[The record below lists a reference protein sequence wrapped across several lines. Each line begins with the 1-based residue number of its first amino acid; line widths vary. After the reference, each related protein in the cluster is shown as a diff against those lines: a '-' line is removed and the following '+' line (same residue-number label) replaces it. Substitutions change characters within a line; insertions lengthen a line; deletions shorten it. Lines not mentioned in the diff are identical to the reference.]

1 MKLSKDN
8 PLLTAYA
15 LGELGAC
22 EAAEVEAAILADE
35 SLRAQV
41 EAIRSL
47 AGELEGELSAEPM
60 PHLSALE
67 RARLEQRA
75 EELDRAAA
83 AGAVCSRRGL
93 RWVAVA
99 AAVLLAAGAVGMW
112 ALLRPGGPTVPNIA
126 HNGPKQTPPDPGP
139 GPMLV
144 PTPSPYAPDPVGTPA
159 YVRQNDFFMPSH
171 PSVGSAL
178 LSAAGQSEP
187 TTRSG
192 LDDEC
197 VDNPWTSAVR
207 RPGSTFGLNVDDAS
221 YRYVRQLIFEE
232 SRLPEPSAVRIE
244 EMINYF
250 QYDYTQVSGG
260 EVAGPLSVRAD
271 LAQCPWSAGH
281 VLLRVAIQA
290 RAGTAQAGAGAAE
303 IVARDARVSVTFDPG
318 AIASW
323 RLIGFD
329 GPMSDEIRWHGD
341 QARWHGEQI
350 AAGRQVT
357 ALYEL
362 VPAGK
367 AGAGGRAIL
376 ATACATR
383 VDYRLPDGG
392 ARVIAVNP
400 GGPAVRFEDAPED
413 FRFAATVAGFG
424 MILRNSPHKG
434 TCTVAGML
442 RQAQSALGDDRL
454 GRRSE
459 FVAVLREAT
468 GLLPAEE

>member
-8 PLLTAYA
+8 WLLTAYA
-15 LGELGAC
+15 LGELGAGQ
-22 EAAEVEAAILADE
+22 AAEVEAAILADE

-75 EELDRAAA
+75 AELDRAQA
-83 AGAVCSRRGL
+83 AGALHSRRGL
-93 RWVAVA
+93 RWAAVA
-99 AAVLLAAGAVGMW
+99 AAVLLAAGALGVW
-112 ALLRPGGPTVPNIA
+112 ALLRPGGPGGTNIVK
-126 HNGPKQTPPDPGP
+126 NEIKPTPTPPSPEHR
-139 GPMLV
+139 PMLV
-144 PTPSPYAPDPVGTPA
+144 PTPSPYAPALMGTPS
-159 YVRQNDFFMPSH
+159 YVRPGDFFMPSH

-178 LSAAGQSEP
+178 LSAQGQPEP

-197 VDNPWTSAVR
+197 VDNPWTAAAEQQR
-207 RPGSTFGLNVDDAS
+207 STFGLNVDDAS
-221 YRYVRQLIFEE
+221 YRHVRQSISEVD
-232 SRLPEPSAVRIE
+232 SLPEPSAVRIE

-260 EVAGPLSVRAD
+260 KVAGPLAVRAD

-290 RAGTAQAGAGAAE
+290 CGGQVGADAAE
-303 IVARDARVSVTFDPG
+303 VVARDARVGVTFNPG
-318 AIASW
+318 AVASW

-329 GPMSDEIRWHGD
+329 GALSEQTGR
-341 QARWHGEQI
+341 QGEQI

-367 AGAGGRAIL
+367 AGQAGGTALAAACMVRAE
-376 ATACATR
+376 
-383 VDYRLPDGG
+383 YRLPDGG
-392 ARVIAVNP
+392 RVRQITASS
-400 GGPAVRFEDAPED
+400 GGAAGRFEDAPED

-424 MILRNSPHKG
+424 MILRNSPYKG

-442 RQAQSALGDDRL
+442 KQAQLALGDDRL

>member
-1 MKLSKDN
+1 M
-8 PLLTAYA
+8 
-15 LGELGAC
+15 G
-22 EAAEVEAAILADE
+22 
-35 SLRAQV
+35 
-41 EAIRSL
+41 
-47 AGELEGELSAEPM
+47 
-60 PHLSALE
+60 
-67 RARLEQRA
+67 
-75 EELDRAAA
+75 
-83 AGAVCSRRGL
+83 
-93 RWVAVA
+93 
-99 AAVLLAAGAVGMW
+99 
-112 ALLRPGGPTVPNIA
+112 
-126 HNGPKQTPPDPGP
+126 
-139 GPMLV
+139 
-144 PTPSPYAPDPVGTPA
+144 TPSYARTG
-159 YVRQNDFFMPSH
+159 DFFMPSH

-178 LSAAGQSEP
+178 LSAQGQPEP

-197 VDNPWTSAVR
+197 VDNPWTSAAR
-207 RPGSTFGLNVDDAS
+207 RPGLTFGLNVDDAS

-232 SRLPEPSAVRIE
+232 SRLPEPSDVRIE

-250 QYDYTQVSGG
+250 RYDYAQVSGG
-260 EVAGPLSVRAD
+260 EVASPLAVRAD

-281 VLLRVAIQA
+281 VLLRVGIQA
-290 RAGTAQAGAGAAE
+290 FGGGRGGADGAE
-303 IVARDARVSVTFDPG
+303 VVAHDARVSVTFDPG

-329 GPMSDEIRWHGD
+329 GAMSEQIGR
-341 QARWHGEQI
+341 QGEQI

-362 VPAGK
+362 IPAESRL
-367 AGAGGRAIL
+367 AGGRAIL
-376 ATACATR
+376 ATACAAR

-400 GGPAVRFEDAPED
+400 GGPAGRFEDTPDD

-424 MILRNSPHKG
+424 MILRNSPYKG

-442 RQAQSALGDDRL
+442 KQALSALGDDRL

>member
-15 LGELGAC
+15 LGELGAG
-22 EAAEVEAAILADE
+22 EAGEVEAAILADV
-35 SLRAQV
+35 SLRTEV
-41 EAIRSL
+41 EAIRGL

-60 PHLSALE
+60 PRLSALE

-75 EELDRAAA
+75 EELGRAERAR
-83 AGAVCSRRGL
+83 AVRSGRGL
-93 RWVAVA
+93 RWAAVA

-112 ALLRPGGPTVPNIA
+112 ALLRPGGPRETTIVK
-126 HNGPKQTPPDPGP
+126 NGPKPTPPDPGL

-144 PTPSPYAPDPVGTPA
+144 PTPSPYGPDPVGTPS

-178 LSAAGQSEP
+178 LSAWRWPEP

-197 VDNPWTSAVR
+197 VDNPWTSAAR
-207 RPGSTFGLNVDDAS
+207 RPESTFGLNVDDAS
-221 YRYVRQLIFEE
+221 YRHVRQLIFEE

-244 EMINYF
+244 EMINHF
-250 QYDYTQVSGG
+250 RYDYTQVSGG
-260 EVAGPLSVRAD
+260 EVAGPLAVRAD

-290 RAGTAQAGAGAAE
+290 FGGTDRAGGGSAEVVAG
-303 IVARDARVSVTFDPG
+303 DARVGVTFSPG

-323 RLIGFD
+323 RLIGHD
-329 GPMSDEIRWHGD
+329 GPMSAQI
-341 QARWHGEQI
+341 ARQGEQI

-367 AGAGGRAIL
+367 AGQAGGAAL
-376 ATACATR
+376 AAACTVS
-383 VDYRLPDGG
+383 VDYTL
-392 ARVIAVNP
+392 P
-400 GGPAVRFEDAPED
+400 GGGLVWRLLVSASGPAGRFEDAPDD

-424 MILRNSPHKG
+424 MILRNSPYKG
-434 TCTVAGML
+434 TCTVGAML
-442 RQAQSALGDDRL
+442 KQARSALGDDRL

-468 GLLPAEE
+468 GLLPVEE

>member
-15 LGELGAC
+15 LGELGAG
-22 EAAEVEAAILADE
+22 EAGEVEAAILADA
-35 SLRAQV
+35 SLRAEV

-60 PHLSALE
+60 PRLSALE

-83 AGAVCSRRGL
+83 AGAVRSRRGL
-93 RWVAVA
+93 RWAAVA

-112 ALLRPGGPTVPNIA
+112 ALLHPGGPTAPNIA
-126 HNGPKQTPPDPGP
+126 QNGPKPTPPDPGP
-139 GPMLV
+139 RPRLV
-144 PTPSPYAPDPVGTPA
+144 PTPSPYVPDPVGTPA
-159 YVRQNDFFMPSH
+159 YVRQNDFFMSSH
-171 PSVGSAL
+171 PSIGSTL
-178 LSAAGQSEP
+178 LSAQGQPEP
-187 TTRSG
+187 LTQPAR
-192 LDDEC
+192 DDEC

-260 EVAGPLSVRAD
+260 EVAGPLTVQAD

-290 RAGTAQAGAGAAE
+290 RGDGWGVTGAAE
-303 IVARDARVSVTFDPG
+303 VVASDARVGVTFNPG
-318 AIASW
+318 AVARW

-329 GPMSDEIRWHGD
+329 GAMSEQTGR
-341 QARWHGEQI
+341 QGEQI

-362 VPAGK
+362 VPAIK
-367 AGAGGRAIL
+367 AGQAGGAAL
-376 ATACATR
+376 AAACMVR
-383 VDYRLPDGG
+383 LEYRLPDGG
-392 ARVIAVNP
+392 GARPIAVSP
-400 GGPAVRFEDAPED
+400 GGPAGRFEDAPAD

-424 MILRNSPHKG
+424 MILRNSPYKG
-434 TCTVAGML
+434 TCTVGAML
-442 RQAQSALGDDRL
+442 KQAQSALGDDRL

>member
-15 LGELGAC
+15 LGELGAG
-22 EAAEVEAAILADE
+22 EAGEVEAAILADV
-35 SLRAQV
+35 SLRTEV
-41 EAIRSL
+41 EAIRGL

-75 EELDRAAA
+75 EELGRAERAR
-83 AGAVCSRRGL
+83 AVRSGRGL
-93 RWVAVA
+93 RWAAVA

-112 ALLRPGGPTVPNIA
+112 ALLRPGGPRETTIVK
-126 HNGPKQTPPDPGP
+126 NGPKPTPPDPGL

-144 PTPSPYAPDPVGTPA
+144 PTPSPYGPDPVGTPS

-178 LSAAGQSEP
+178 LSAWRWPEP

-197 VDNPWTSAVR
+197 VDNPWTSAAR
-207 RPGSTFGLNVDDAS
+207 RPESTFGLNVDDAS
-221 YRYVRQLIFEE
+221 YRHVRQLIFEE

-244 EMINYF
+244 EMINHF
-250 QYDYTQVSGG
+250 RYDYTQVSGG
-260 EVAGPLSVRAD
+260 EVAGPLAVRAD

-290 RAGTAQAGAGAAE
+290 FGGTDRAGGGSAE
-303 IVARDARVSVTFDPG
+303 VVASDARVGVTFSPA

-323 RLIGFD
+323 RLIGHD
-329 GPMSDEIRWHGD
+329 GPMSAQI
-341 QARWHGEQI
+341 ARQGEQI

-367 AGAGGRAIL
+367 AGQAGGAAL
-376 ATACATR
+376 AAACTVS

-400 GGPAVRFEDAPED
+400 GGPAGRFEDAPDD
-413 FRFAATVAGFG
+413 FRFASTVAGFG

-434 TCTVAGML
+434 TCTVGAML
-442 RQAQSALGDDRL
+442 KQAQSALGDDRL

-459 FVAVLREAT
+459 FIAVLREAT
-468 GLLPAEE
+468 GLLPAER

>member
-15 LGELGAC
+15 LGELDAGQ
-22 EAAEVEAAILADE
+22 AAEVEAAILADE
-35 SLRAQV
+35 SLRVEV

-60 PHLSALE
+60 PRLSALE

-75 EELDRAAA
+75 AELDRAAA
-83 AGAVCSRRGL
+83 AGAVRSRRGL
-93 RWVAVA
+93 RWAAVA
-99 AAVLLAAGAVGMW
+99 AAVLLAAGAAGMW
-112 ALLRPGGPTVPNIA
+112 ALLHRGGPSETRIV
-126 HNGPKQTPPDPGP
+126 HDGPKPTPPDPGP
-139 GPMLV
+139 RPRLV

-159 YVRQNDFFMPSH
+159 YVRQNDFFMSSH
-171 PSVGSAL
+171 PSIGSAL
-178 LSAAGQSEP
+178 LSPQRQPEP
-187 TTRSG
+187 LTQPAR
-192 LDDEC
+192 DDEC

-207 RPGSTFGLNVDDAS
+207 RQGSTFGLNVDDAS
-221 YRYVRQLIFEE
+221 YRHVRQSISEVD
-232 SRLPEPSAVRIE
+232 SLPEPSAVRIE
-244 EMINYF
+244 EMINHF
-250 QYDYTQVSGG
+250 QYDYAFPVVGD
-260 EVAGPLSVRAD
+260 VADPLSVRAD

-290 RAGTAQAGAGAAE
+290 RAGTAQAGAGAVE
-303 IVARDARVSVTFDPG
+303 VVARDARASVSFDPAAVAG
-318 AIASW
+318 W
-323 RLIGFD
+323 RLIGYD
-329 GPMSDEIRWHGD
+329 GPMYEQI
-341 QARWHGEQI
+341 ARQGEQI

-367 AGAGGRAIL
+367 AGRAGVAALAAACTVRAE
-376 ATACATR
+376 
-383 VDYRLPDGG
+383 YRLPDGG
-392 ARVIAVNP
+392 VRVIAVNP
-400 GGPAVRFEDAPED
+400 GGPVGRFEGASED

-424 MILRNSPHKG
+424 MILRNSPYKG

-442 RQAQSALGDDRL
+442 KQALSALGDDRL
-454 GRRSE
+454 GRRSK